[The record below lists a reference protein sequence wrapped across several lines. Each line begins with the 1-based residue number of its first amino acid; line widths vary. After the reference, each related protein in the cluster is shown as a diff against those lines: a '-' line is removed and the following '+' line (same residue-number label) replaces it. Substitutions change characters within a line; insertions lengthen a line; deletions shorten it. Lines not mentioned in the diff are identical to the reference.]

1 MFVGGDG
8 VRRRI
13 MVVRGRILRSWLL
26 GLYIAAQVVGL
37 VPLIYEHTLNIYKE
51 LPIAGHVQLSNGTT
65 QDNSDR
71 QRGVKDDNDD
81 WPKMFATEPRERF
94 DSDCS
99 VFFLTCYPAVI
110 VAAVVSLLGHFAVGA
125 AKSLITIRPWWSSG
139 LEMTF
144 VGAIEVVVS

>member
-1 MFVGGDG
+1 VIAKLRWDLCTALRLKSFNSPGALTL
-8 VRRRI
+8 RRAPFSQRTAS
-13 MVVRGRILRSWLL
+13 LWLCFRL
-26 GLYIAAQVVGL
+26 
-37 VPLIYEHTLNIYKE
+37 LIPPTARKHR
-51 LPIAGHVQLSNGTT
+51 A
-65 QDNSDR
+65 DR